1 MESETPVI
9 EPRWLDDSELDAW
22 RRFSSLLIALS
33 AELDAQMQRR
43 ADLSEFE
50 YQVLAGLS
58 EAPDR
63 TMRISTL
70 ADFAHGS
77 LSRLSHLL
85 KRLEQRGWVRREQCR
100 SDGRATNAILTDA
113 GYAKVVAAAPD
124 QVEVVRHLVIDALT
138 PTQLRQLGEMSSR
151 MLSRVKRP
159 PNCHPDKHQDC

>member
-1 MESETPVI
+1 MESEPPGV
-9 EPRWLDDSELDAW
+9 EPRWLDDGELDAW
-22 RRFSSLLIALS
+22 RQFSSLLVALS

-43 ADLSEFE
+43 VDLSEFE
-50 YQVLAGLS
+50 YHVLAGLS
-58 EAPDR
+58 EAPER

-113 GYAKVVAAAPD
+113 GYAKVVAAAPV
-124 QVEVVRHLVIDALT
+124 QLEVVRHLVIDVLT
-138 PTQLRQLGEMSSR
+138 PTQLRQLGEMSGR
-151 MLSRVKRP
+151 MLSRVGRP
-159 PNCHPDKHQDC
+159 QACHPDRPQGC